1 MTMRPPKPVLLEND
15 YVSLKPLSME
25 HADEFLHIGQSEDIW
40 TYLAPAP
47 FKVVDDAQAWI
58 TSMLA
63 RCADAGDVT
72 FSVFDKATGK
82 LAGSSS
88 YMDVRVPHGGLEI
101 GFTWY
106 GKEFQRTYVNTATK
120 LAMFE
125 HAFESLG
132 ANRVQLQTDARNQKS
147 QDAIARIGATKEGIL
162 RKHKVYPD
170 GYVRDSAMFSVTV
183 DEWPGV
189 KDQLQGFLNEH

>member
-1 MTMRPPKPVLLEND
+1 MKPPEPVSLDND
-15 YVSLKPLSME
+15 YVSLKPLSMD
-25 HADEFLHIGQSEDIW
+25 HAGEFLQIGHDEDIW

-47 FKVVDDAQAWI
+47 FIAVEDSQAWI
-58 TSMLA
+58 RSMLA
-63 RCADAGDVT
+63 RSADHGDIT

-88 YMDVRVPHGGLEI
+88 YMDVRIAHGGLEI

-120 LAMFE
+120 LALFQ

-147 QDAIARIGATKEGIL
+147 QNAIARVGATKEGIL

-170 GYVRDSAMFSVTV
+170 GYVRDSVMFSVTT

-189 KDQLQGFLNEH
+189 KNQLQRFLNEH